1 MTDFPALP
9 ILELDALL
17 SKASDWCNPPGGL
30 STDW

>member
-9 ILELDALL
+9 SVEILELDA
-17 SKASDWCNPPGGL
+17 ASDWCNPPGGL